1 MSEILSNVT
10 RADNRAANKQIEISS
25 TSFIIYIDDNTDPE
39 EPKLTEEDFI
49 DSPLEAEEESEDYSD
64 EYYSS
69 SESFSIQPIWIL
81 YEGQILWSASRYGF
95 NLTSKEYFR
104 RRLQILL
111 DFLVRKFPGKS
122 YGDLLLSLQGF
133 FAKDNTDSKGHWL
146 ASLKNSGI
154 IYFDEL
160 TKKYNIISL
169 GNFRAGK
176 GQGKILPEKI
186 ESLWLENE
194 FSKINL
200 SGNQGKFKNYKASL
214 IESFKNFCSELN
226 DLCSLFASDS
236 EDDNEENKRG
246 IGLKKIEFIYEDST
260 LDRKKFNSW
269 KKLWELWSGK
279 K

>member
-39 EPKLTEEDFI
+39 EPELTEEDFI

-69 SESFSIQPIWIL
+69 GESFSIQPIWIL

-154 IYFDEL
+154 IYFNEL
-160 TKKYNIISL
+160 TKNIILYLLEISGL
-169 GNFRAGK
+169 VKVRGK
-176 GQGKILPEKI
+176 YCLRKL
-186 ESLWLENE
+186 
-194 FSKINL
+194 NL
-200 SGNQGKFKNYKASL
+200 Y
-214 IESFKNFCSELN
+214 
-226 DLCSLFASDS
+226 
-236 EDDNEENKRG
+236 
-246 IGLKKIEFIYEDST
+246 GLKMSSQK
-260 LDRKKFNSW
+260 
-269 KKLWELWSGK
+269 
-279 K
+279 